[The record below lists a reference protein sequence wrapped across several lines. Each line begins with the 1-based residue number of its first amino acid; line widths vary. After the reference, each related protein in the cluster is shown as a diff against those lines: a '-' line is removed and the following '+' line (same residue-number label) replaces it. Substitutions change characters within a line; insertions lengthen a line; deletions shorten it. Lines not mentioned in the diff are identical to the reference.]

1 LKCKKGRFIDGI
13 DITQIDPSE
22 VRENIG
28 YVAQEPW
35 LIAGTIEQNITLG
48 AANIST
54 EEMLLAARLSGVA
67 DFIDRHPKGYKL
79 MVKERGE
86 GISGGQ
92 RQSIT
97 IARALVRKPSILL
110 FDEPTSAMDAR
121 SERLFVESLKNQTL
135 GSTLVLITHRTSLLS
150 LVDRV
155 IIIDSGKV
163 IGTDT
168 VDNFLNIKAIPND
181 ADGKKWDLPQPPN
194 PINQALS

>member
-1 LKCKKGRFIDGI
+1 MRFILDGI

-86 GISGGQ
+86 GISGGSANRLRLRVHWFANPPSCCLMSQ
-92 RQSIT
+92 RAPWMRVQS
-97 IARALVRKPSILL
+97 VFLL
-110 FDEPTSAMDAR
+110 
-121 SERLFVESLKNQTL
+121 
-135 GSTLVLITHRTSLLS
+135 
-150 LVDRV
+150 
-155 IIIDSGKV
+155 KV
-163 IGTDT
+163 
-168 VDNFLNIKAIPND
+168 
-181 ADGKKWDLPQPPN
+181 
-194 PINQALS
+194 